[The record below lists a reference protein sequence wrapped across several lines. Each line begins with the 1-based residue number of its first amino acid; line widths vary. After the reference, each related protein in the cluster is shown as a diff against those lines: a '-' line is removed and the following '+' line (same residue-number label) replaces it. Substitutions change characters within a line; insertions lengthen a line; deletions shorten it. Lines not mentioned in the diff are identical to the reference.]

1 MPESSAPEPS
11 DAALLAAV
19 ADGDALAVRRLI
31 DRYDCLVRYT
41 IYRISKERSRRDPLW
56 LDSVASEAW
65 TDICR
70 SVQVQDAPEIE
81 NIHSYFIQI
90 ARRRC
95 IDALRR
101 RSETPTATGGDD
113 REAPQLMYKE
123 EDTAL
128 TLIAAEELFAL
139 RDCVRRLGAHDARL
153 YGELEAIT
161 AGSWRDAAGRL
172 DMPESTLRSQWKKV
186 LERLRMCMERPSGD

>member
-1 MPESSAPEPS
+1 MPESSEPELS
-11 DAALLAAV
+11 DQVLLAAV
-19 ADGDALAVRRLI
+19 ADGDAMAVRRLM
-31 DRYDCLVRYT
+31 DRYDRLVRYT

-70 SVQVQDAPEIE
+70 SLRIEVAPKIE

-101 RSETPTATGGDD
+101 RSDTPTATGGDNS
-113 REAPQLMYKE
+113 EAPQLMDKE
-123 EDTAL
+123 EDTAR
-128 TLIAAEELFAL
+128 TLMAAEELFAL
-139 RDCVRRLGAHDARL
+139 RECVRQLGPHDARL
-153 YGELEAIT
+153 YVELEAIT
-161 AGSWRDAAGRL
+161 AGCWREAAGRL
-172 DMPESTLRSQWKKV
+172 QMPESTLRSRWKKV
-186 LERLRMCMERPSGD
+186 LERLRMCMERPAGD